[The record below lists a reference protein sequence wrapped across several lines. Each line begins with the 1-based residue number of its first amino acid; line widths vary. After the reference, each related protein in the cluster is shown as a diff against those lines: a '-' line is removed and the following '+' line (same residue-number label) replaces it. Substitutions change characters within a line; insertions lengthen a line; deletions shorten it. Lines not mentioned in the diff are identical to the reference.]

1 MAQATTDV
9 GRAVRAGADGP
20 DDAFF
25 RSFTAVITQLRRRT
39 GDADSSARTFLLAH
53 VDRHAPVRMSDL
65 ASYACLDL
73 STVSRHLRGLE
84 EQGLVTRSPD
94 PADGRATLLDLSDSG
109 REALDRAVR
118 ARTELIASATQDWS
132 DSDRA
137 TLAHLMTRLAH
148 DLEPTA

>member
-1 MAQATTDV
+1 MAQATTDLPRHSR
-9 GRAVRAGADGP
+9 GDADGS
-20 DDAFF
+20 DDEFF

-39 GDADSSARTFLLAH
+39 GDADTSARTFLLAH
-53 VDRHAPVRMSDL
+53 VDRLAPVRMSDL
-65 ASYACLDL
+65 ATHACLDL

-109 REALDRAVR
+109 RDALDRAVR
-118 ARTELIASATQDWS
+118 ARTQLIASATGDWS
-132 DSDRA
+132 DADRA

>member
-1 MAQATTDV
+1 MAQATTESD
-9 GRAVRAGADGP
+9 RASRADADAP

-25 RSFTAVITQLRRRT
+25 RSFTAVITQLRRRS
-39 GDADSSARTFLLAH
+39 GDADTSARTFLLSH

-94 PADGRATLLDLSDSG
+94 PADGRATLLDLSDAG
-109 REALDRAVR
+109 RDVLDRAVR
-118 ARTELIASATQDWS
+118 ARTELIATATAGWS
-132 DSDRA
+132 DADRA